1 MIDTVFG
8 QRYRIVR
15 LIGAGGMGS
24 VYEATSADGARV
36 ALKVITAETARNA
49 VLVGRFEREAR
60 ATMTIDT
67 PHIVR
72 VLDAG
77 TDGPT
82 GLPFLVMEYLE
93 GEDVSH
99 LIKRLGPLPPELA
112 LRMVAQACLGL
123 QAAHDARII
132 HRDIKPANF
141 FLARAPGGQRIV
153 KLLDFG
159 IAKISHDP
167 ADSKAETAG
176 LTRTGSMLGSP
187 LYMSPEQARGLKE
200 IDRRA
205 DIWSMGVVLYQA
217 LTGRTPHQDNDA
229 LGELIIAICTEEAA
243 PIQEMAPW
251 VPPGAASVAHGAMR
265 FDPSERYQSAT
276 EMLDALRPALPGG
289 WAIDEAML
297 TPLAEAD
304 RQRVAP
310 RWQTAP
316 DAPPPRAA
324 RTLGGARTSPGLG
337 GPGISNGAT
346 PLEGFGKTVGQPG
359 AAATTGTAAAATG
372 SPRSALLAVGA
383 ALALAAGGLLAY
395 RVTTPPA
402 GPAPAITDTARAS
415 TQSAD
420 TAPATV
426 QLFVLPAG
434 ASIEVDDKPA
444 ASKGGVVEI
453 TGALGS
459 AHKVRVSLGA
469 DETTTEVFVTQKGAK
484 PPTIVLATA
493 APAASSAPSASSA
506 SHPVPS
512 QKPLAP
518 RPTSA
523 APLNLRP
530 DR

>member
-1 MIDTVFG
+1 VIDTVFG

-15 LIGAGGMGS
+15 LLGAGGMGS
-24 VYEATSADGARV
+24 VYEATEAGSAKRV
-36 ALKVITAETARNA
+36 AIKVITAETARNA

-99 LIKRLGPLPPELA
+99 LVKRLGPLPPELA
-112 LRMVAQACLGL
+112 LRIVAQACLGL

-141 FLARAPGGQRIV
+141 FLARDASGQRTV

-205 DIWSMGVVLYQA
+205 DVWSMGVVLYQA

-243 PIQEMAPW
+243 PVQELAPW
-251 VPPGAASVAHGAMR
+251 VPPSAAAVAHGAMR
-265 FDPSERYQSAT
+265 FEPTERYQTAA
-276 EMLDALRPALPGG
+276 EMLDAIRPELPRG
-289 WAIDEAML
+289 WAIDDSML
-297 TPLAEAD
+297 TPLPDAE
-304 RQRVAP
+304 RKRVAP
-310 RWQTAP
+310 RLLTQP
-316 DAPPPRAA
+316 DAPPTRAS
-324 RTLGGARTSPGLG
+324 RTANGSRTSPGLG
-337 GPGISNGAT
+337 NGVT
-346 PLEGFGKTVGQPG
+346 PLEGFGKTVGQP
-359 AAATTGTAAAATG
+359 AVAATTGAGNPNGGGA
-372 SPRSALLAVGA
+372 RSTLVAVGA
-383 ALALAAGGLLAY
+383 VMALVAGGALAY
-395 RVTTPPA
+395 RLTT
-402 GPAPAITDTARAS
+402 PAPAPAQAVMSAS
-415 TQSAD
+415 TGRAGAAPPGD
-420 TAPATV
+420 APATPTV
-426 QLFVLPAG
+426 RLVVLPVG
-434 ASIEVDDKPA
+434 ATVEVDDKPVPA
-444 ASKGGVVEI
+444 ADGIVEI

-459 AHKVRVSLGA
+459 GHKVRVVSGA
-469 DETTTEVFVTQKGAK
+469 DETTTKVYVTQEGANPAK
-484 PPTIVLATA
+484 IVLT
-493 APAASSAPSASSA
+493 PAPSSPGGSS
-506 SHPVPS
+506 
-512 QKPLAP
+512 AP
-518 RPTSA
+518 RPTGAPKPA
-523 APLNLRP
+523 APRPPATTPLGLRP